1 MALNGKPG
9 VSTKTRNLVLE
20 TAHNHAYDFTK
31 IKQTNKGTGTIN
43 LIMFRKHGAIVND
56 SPFFNTLSCSVEESC
71 KQHGYRLGIK
81 YINDSNDIGEQ
92 IVSILSPDCVGIIL
106 LGTEMRSED
115 FFPFVYINLPIVL
128 LDTYFYSSKMDCV
141 LINNV
146 DGAYRATNFLIK
158 KRQKQPGYLHSS
170 YSIYNFEERAEGFY
184 KALRTNGMS
193 ASKSIVHLLTPS
205 LDGAYLDMI
214 ELIENG
220 EELADCY
227 FADND
232 LIAAGAMRALK
243 EKGYS
248 IPKDVGIIGFDNVGL
263 CTYLDPTLTS
273 VNVPIKYMGLTAV
286 NRLISVM
293 ENKKY
298 YPIKIEINTNLI
310 KRKSV

>member
-1 MALNGKPG
+1 M
-9 VSTKTRNLVLE
+9 
-20 TAHNHAYDFTK
+20 Y
-31 IKQTNKGTGTIN
+31 
-43 LIMFRKHGAIVND
+43 RKHGAIVND
-56 SPFFNTLSCSVEESC
+56 SPFFNTLSYSIEEAC
-71 KQHGYRLGIK
+71 KQNGYRLGIRH
-81 YINDSNDIGEQ
+81 INDNDDIKEQ
-92 IVSILSPDCVGIIL
+92 LSTILSPDCVGIIL
-106 LGTEMRSED
+106 LGTEMRKED

-146 DGAYRATNFLIK
+146 DGAYQATNYLIK

-193 ASKSIVHLLTPS
+193 ATKSLVHLLTPS
-205 LDGAYLDMI
+205 MEGAYSDMK

-243 EKGYS
+243 EKGYR
-248 IPKDVGIIGFDNVGL
+248 IPEDIGIIGFDNIEL
-263 CTYLDPTLTS
+263 CTYIDPGLTS
-273 VNVPIKYMGLTAV
+273 MNVPIKYMGLTAV
-286 NRLISVM
+286 TRLISVM
-293 ENKKY
+293 EDKKY
-298 YPIKIEINTNLI
+298 YPIKIEVNTNLI
-310 KRKSV
+310 KRKSL